1 MVDPSCQ
8 IQEASV
14 AVKYAKQ
21 QKYSTFHHIDVRRN
35 TVKTAQSINNMH
47 VFPSLFCSQIGT
59 VSGCLSNKT
68 ATRHYGKR

>member
-1 MVDPSCQ
+1 MADPSCQ
-8 IQEASV
+8 VQEASV
-14 AVKYAKQ
+14 AVKYAESTPLFITLMKACQ
-21 QKYSTFHHIDVRRN
+21 TYYSYNCT
-35 TVKTAQSINNMH
+35 INKMH